1 MNSYVW
7 RAGVVIFGFECVY
20 VCARLNMREAGLRP
34 IRSTMASLNSKSAPF
49 YSGVLMFVVV
59 LMAYLPT
66 SLEQDEDI
74 PHNE

>member
-1 MNSYVW
+1 MCDVPVLWSLVLN
-7 RAGVVIFGFECVY
+7 
-20 VCARLNMREAGLRP
+20 VCALKMGEAGLRP
-34 IRSTMASLNSKSAPF
+34 IRWTMASLNSKSAPF
-49 YSGVLMFVVV
+49 YSGVLIFVVV